1 MFFKKRTP
9 LERMKSRALFMAKEK
24 LQDMDTKHALL
35 YTGLLA
41 LTIIGLRKLM

>member
-9 LERMKSRALFMAKEK
+9 MQRMKSRALFMAKEK
-24 LQDMDTKHALL
+24 LQDMDGKHALL

-41 LTIIGLRKLM
+41 LAVIGLRKIF